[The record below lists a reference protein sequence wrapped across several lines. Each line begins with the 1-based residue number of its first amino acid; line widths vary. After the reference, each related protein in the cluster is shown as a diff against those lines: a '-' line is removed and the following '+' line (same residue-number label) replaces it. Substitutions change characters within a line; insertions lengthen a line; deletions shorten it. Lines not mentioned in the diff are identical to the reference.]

1 MTTTTA
7 KFDHDTFPGEN
18 YAILTPVPIE
28 DIFGFFGTMKGMVGE
43 EMAKQLWNSASL
55 IVSTN
60 FYEDDPA
67 VVRNFLRS
75 RYGRHLADS
84 VSFFAK
90 PEEYDDFDVMYF
102 AVMDAILDSYKSGQ
116 NTGKSVWT
124 RRFNEIRETTLSG
137 EWVD

>member
-1 MTTTTA
+1 MT
-7 KFDHDTFPGEN
+7 KVSFDHETHPGEN

-28 DIFGFFGTMKGMVGE
+28 DVFGFFGTMKGMVGE
-43 EMAKQLWNSASL
+43 EMAKQLWDSASS
-55 IVSTN
+55 IISTA

-75 RYGRHLADS
+75 CYGRHLADS

-90 PEEYDDFDVMYF
+90 PDEYNDFDVIHS

-124 RRFNEIRETTLSG
+124 RRFNEIRETTVKG